1 MGLKDTERTWIWHA
15 LTSVES
21 LSTCC
26 SGGPNPWKLTDHL
39 PKLSPNSQH
48 THSTTQ
54 PGPRLKSR
62 PGCNHD
68 LPGHALSKVLAR
80 AAAPFTPWFVCQGSL
95 SVHSRPLCRTPLSTA
110 LADKG
115 AGRQRGGEEAPSW
128 AFVPLLDQ
136 PGSGRREGGGS
147 GLGPLRDVCS
157 W

>member
-54 PGPRLKSR
+54 PGPRLKSGPDVTTTYLATPSPR
-62 PGCNHD
+62 CWQGLLLPL
-68 LPGHALSKVLAR
+68 LPGLSVR
-80 AAAPFTPWFVCQGSL
+80 AAGV
-95 SVHSRPLCRTPLSTA
+95 STA
-110 LADKG
+110 GLSAGLHSAPLWRTKG
-115 AGRQRGGEEAPSW
+115 LDASGEGRRLRAGLLFPSW
-128 AFVPLLDQ
+128 TSLGA
-136 PGSGRREGGGS
+136 GRREGGGS